1 MASAPSVVFPEARRR
16 PPLVQELAVALVQ
29 ALVVVVVVEPH
40 PRSILRSGPCTVRQ
54 K

>member
-1 MASAPSVVFPEARRR
+1 
-16 PPLVQELAVALVQ
+16 VQGLAVALVQ
-29 ALVVVVVVEPH
+29 ALVVVAVVAVVAVVEPH